1 MDKAIPIFIGIF
13 IVIAIGALAFWVG
26 NKAGHEELPDEEFDQ
41 IEEEEIINDQEEITM
56 NKATLKTT
64 KGDITLEFYLELAP
78 NAVKNFLTLAEQGFY
93 DGVIFHRVIENFM
106 IQGGDPTG
114 TGMGGPGYAFDD
126 EFDPSSEI
134 ARKGYQRGTLAM
146 ANSGP
151 NTNGSQFFIMHKDYP
166 LPYQYT
172 IFGRVTEGMDV
183 VDVIATTKTDSNDKP
198 LEDVVI
204 NKVILF
210 VE

>member
-1 MDKAIPIFIGIF
+1 MNKTKSIFIGIL
-13 IVIAIGALAFWVG
+13 IVIVIGALVFWVG
-26 NKAGHEELPDEEFDQ
+26 NKTDHEDLLDEDLGQIDEE
-41 IEEEEIINDQEEITM
+41 IVINDQEEITM

-64 KGDITLEFYLELAP
+64 KGDITLEFYSGLAP

-93 DGVIFHRVIENFM
+93 EGVIFHRVIENFM

-126 EFDPSSEI
+126 EFDPGSEI
-134 ARKGYQRGTLAM
+134 ARKGYVRGTLAM

-172 IFGRVTEGMDV
+172 IFGRVVEGMDV
-183 VDVIATTKTDSNDKP
+183 VDAIATTKTDSKDKP

-204 NKVILF
+204 SEVILS